1 MTSNQQLVSISS
13 TPETLLQSVE
23 PSTLL
28 TGEVA
33 NVVPVQIPIEVKPV
47 EIVQQDPHVIET
59 EIIAAPDV
67 EPEQS
72 SDLTGPS
79 GRIITK
85 GSASIV
91 SGPASTTITGNSYTH
106 KTA

>member
-1 MTSNQQLVSISS
+1 LVSISS
-13 TPETLLQSVE
+13 TPASLLQSVE

-33 NVVPVQIPIEVKPV
+33 PIVPIQAPIEVKPV

-91 SGPASTTITGNSYTH
+91 SGPASTTITGRTFIH
-106 KTA
+106 LTKV